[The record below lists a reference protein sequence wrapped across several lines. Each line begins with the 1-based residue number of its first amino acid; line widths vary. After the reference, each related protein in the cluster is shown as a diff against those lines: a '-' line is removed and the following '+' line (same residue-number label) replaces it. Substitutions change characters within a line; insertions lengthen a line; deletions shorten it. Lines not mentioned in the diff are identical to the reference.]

1 MYGGMV
7 CALHSGPA
15 TEASRGNSASCSLL
29 AKPRALTD
37 RRPRGMGVLRLAESL
52 SRLTDQAQDWSDEGV
67 VPKICSEALCGQQLP
82 FALWRDVGE
91 M

>member
-1 MYGGMV
+1 
-7 CALHSGPA
+7 
-15 TEASRGNSASCSLL
+15 
-29 AKPRALTD
+29 
-37 RRPRGMGVLRLAESL
+37 MGVLRLAESL
-52 SRLTDQAQDWSDEGV
+52 SHLTDQAQGWSDEGV